1 MHMKRNIWIFLGLF
15 LTINAQALTVNIDGE
30 GEIPAGGMELTIN
43 EAEED
48 ILSGEMVMKL
58 EGTMVCY
65 EPLTVTIERSKEGL
79 VDEFCCAGLCKAGNE
94 ELTETLSFTPNG
106 EASWFIHYT
115 PEAGSK
121 ETMTYT
127 FSDGQESRTL
137 TVVFD
142 YSLQGI
148 QNTDHSV
155 DRVQKVLRGGIIY
168 IIKDNKTY
176 TIQ

>member
-15 LTINAQALTVNIDGE
+15 LTINAQALTVYINDKGAVPAE
-30 GEIPAGGMELTIN
+30 GIELTIN

-48 ILSGEMVMKL
+48 LLSGEMTMKL

-106 EASWFIHYT
+106 EATWFIHYM
-115 PEAGSK
+115 PEAGSR
-121 ETMTYT
+121 ETIVYT
-127 FSDGQESRTL
+127 FRGENAFKL

-142 YSLQGI
+142 DSTQGI
-148 QNTDHSV
+148 QHTDPCV
-155 DRVQKVLRGGIIY
+155 DGVQKILRNGIIY